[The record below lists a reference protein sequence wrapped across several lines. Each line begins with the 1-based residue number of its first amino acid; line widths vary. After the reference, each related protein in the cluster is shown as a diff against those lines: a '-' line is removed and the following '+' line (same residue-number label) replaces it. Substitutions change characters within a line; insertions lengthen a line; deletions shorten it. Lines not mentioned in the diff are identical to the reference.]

1 MLKALKCIKIPLKCI
16 NKRLGSTVNTM
27 VHDKTTMFERLKNVK
42 VLYLSVARLLAKSIE
57 T

>member
-16 NKRLGSTVNTM
+16 NKRLGMAVNTRINDKM
-27 VHDKTTMFERLKNVK
+27 VLIERVQIAR
-42 VLYLSVARLLAKSIE
+42 VYVVGVARLLAKSIQ

>member
-27 VHDKTTMFERLKNVK
+27 VHDKTTMFERVQIAR
-42 VLYLSVARLLAKSIE
+42 VYVVGVARLLAKSIQ